1 MIVHPRHLVSKKH
14 ITLFITLLGTLFFAL
29 CLKKKIASISACN
42 LFWIRSKLIS
52 SIEYLLSLK
61 EFIYDLKACKMWI
74 FFYIDSEAYTLL
86 LSAPVINIWK
96 CKKKIGGIQCIH
108 FIKYWRWRNVC
119 VCVHTYGWLHVCVS
133 MFTFAS
139 VIIYFQFHLSC
150 FFPFIYLILS
160 LTSILSPLIS

>member
-61 EFIYDLKACKMWI
+61 EFIYDLKACYMWI
-74 FFYIDSEAYTLL
+74 FFNIDSEA
-86 LSAPVINIWK
+86 
-96 CKKKIGGIQCIH
+96 
-108 FIKYWRWRNVC
+108 
-119 VCVHTYGWLHVCVS
+119 
-133 MFTFAS
+133 
-139 VIIYFQFHLSC
+139 
-150 FFPFIYLILS
+150 
-160 LTSILSPLIS
+160 